1 MINDKHCFEM
11 YGYDIL
17 IDVDYKP
24 WLLEAQEGRVWRSWS
39 GESLQWCTWEEK
51 PGYGMASVQTNKMFE
66 MRFYPPGN
74 DHWHPPRKALWNRWF
89 FPFPQVGYGLVSW
102 RVMFCC
108 WMRWFDQVN
117 ASPSLTANTMA
128 DYEMKYGLLDD
139 LLTLLDAWKGVSWY
153 HDVYLLYL
161 YVYIYRYIIYY
172 ISIWSIILINIV
184 TCIYLY
190 IILYICLFSPKYV
203 GWHCN
208 CYRRSSK
215 SLFLWRSAKKKAT
228 RHFQK
233 SNVFQ
238 IWVWLQRIHVGI
250 PLHFFCV
257 FCGKSSNQLIRP
269 IQLCFKGC
277 WTLKNTCLETSSK
290 LVASICYTRNRGDS
304 GDLGLVMVFWR
315 SRWI

>member
-1 MINDKHCFEM
+1 M
-11 YGYDIL
+11 
-17 IDVDYKP
+17 
-24 WLLEAQEGRVWRSWS
+24 
-39 GESLQWCTWEEK
+39 
-51 PGYGMASVQTNKMFE
+51 
-66 MRFYPPGN
+66 
-74 DHWHPPRKALWNRWF
+74 
-89 FPFPQVGYGLVSW
+89 
-102 RVMFCC
+102 
-108 WMRWFDQVN
+108 
-117 ASPSLTANTMA
+117 
-128 DYEMKYGLLDD
+128 
-139 LLTLLDAWKGVSWY
+139 
-153 HDVYLLYL
+153 
-161 YVYIYRYIIYY
+161 YIYILRYIIYY